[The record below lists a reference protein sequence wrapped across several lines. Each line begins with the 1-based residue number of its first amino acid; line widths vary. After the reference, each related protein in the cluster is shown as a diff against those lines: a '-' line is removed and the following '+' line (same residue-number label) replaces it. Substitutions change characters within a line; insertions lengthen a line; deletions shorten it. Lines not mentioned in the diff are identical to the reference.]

1 MKIFTVLALIAL
13 GSVAS
18 VAPAYA
24 RTHCYVIN
32 GKMTCCTELKTI
44 TTCN

>member
-1 MKIFTVLALIAL
+1 MKILTMTLIVLGMAA
-13 GSVAS
+13 A

>member
-1 MKIFTVLALIAL
+1 MKTFTVLALIAL

-24 RTHCYVIN
+24 RTHCYVID
-32 GKMTCCTELKTI
+32 GRMVCCVEMKTI
-44 TTCN
+44 TTCS